1 MRLLIYI
8 VFLISIQLQAQCP
21 FVNLGPDITIPCG
34 DSCTTITANYLQ
46 TYQTTSYVVSQI
58 PYNPDPYNVGTLV
71 TTPIDDRWSPI
82 INLPF
87 TFCFFGQTYNQYVIG
102 TNGIISFNLAYAN
115 QFCPWAFNAALPSTV
130 LPRSMIGLYH
140 DIDPSVAGDVYYNI
154 YGSYPCRRLVVS
166 FYNTAHFAC
175 NSLISNFQII
185 LYELT
190 NIIEIHIQRKQT
202 CNTWNGGRACL
213 GIQNP
218 AGTTSYT
225 PPGRNTGVYTINIPE
240 AWRFTPNGTPTHTFN
255 WLNTNNTNPIY
266 PHCYESDSTLIG
278 RVVYDICGGGQ
289 ITKYDTIN
297 VSRQE
302 YGFGLGIS
310 IN

>member
-8 VFLISIQLQAQCP
+8 VFLIYTQLQAQCP
-21 FVNLGPDITIPCG
+21 FINLGPDVIIPCG
-34 DSCTTITANYLQ
+34 DSCTTTVADYLE
-46 TYQTTSYVVSQI
+46 TYRTTSYTVTQI

-71 TTPIDDRWSPI
+71 TTPIDDKWSPVL
-82 INLPF
+82 NLPF
-87 TFCFFGQTYNQYVIG
+87 TFCFFGQTYNQYVVG

-115 QFCPWAFNAALPSTV
+115 QFCPWAFNIALPSTT
-130 LPRSMIGLYH
+130 LPRSMMGLYH
-140 DIDPSVAGDVYYNI
+140 DIDPSVAGDAYYNI

-185 LYELT
+185 IYELT
-190 NIIEIHIQRKQT
+190 NIIEIHIERKQT

-213 GIQNP
+213 GIQNT
-218 AGTTSYT
+218 AGTISYT
-225 PPGRNTGVYTINIPE
+225 PPGRNTGAYTINTPE
-240 AWRFTPNGTPTHTFN
+240 AWRFAPNGIPTYTFN
-255 WLNTNNTNPIY
+255 WLNTNNTNPTY
-266 PHCYESDSTLIG
+266 SHCYDSDSTLIG
-278 RVVYDICGGGQ
+278 RVIYDVCGGGQ
-289 ITKYDTIN
+289 ITKYDTVN

-302 YGFGLGIS
+302 YDFDLGIS